1 MGYLEIAWTKQ
12 INLESSITRIILI
25 IQLRT
30 CVDTKFCT
38 RVSNIETACNILR
51 STIYTRKHKL
61 ATLSVDIPQ

>member
-30 CVDTKFCT
+30 CVDTKFRT
-38 RVSNIETACNILR
+38 RVSNIKTVFR